1 MAFFPFFF
9 FAIVARGGL
18 PGGLAMLPGGAVSP
32 QRHDST
38 AGVGTGTKTRLAAR
52 ADAWSTSKERC
63 LLASVFTG
71 R

>member
-9 FAIVARGGL
+9 FAIALHGGL
-18 PGGLAMLPGGAVSP
+18 PGGLAMLPEALLSL

-38 AGVGTGTKTRLAAR
+38 ADVGTGTKTRPAAW